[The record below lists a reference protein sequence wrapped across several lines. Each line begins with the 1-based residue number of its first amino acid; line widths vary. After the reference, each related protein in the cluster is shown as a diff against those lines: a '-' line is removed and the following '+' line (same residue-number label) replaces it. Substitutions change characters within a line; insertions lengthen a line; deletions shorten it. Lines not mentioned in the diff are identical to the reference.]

1 MSLKLS
7 VLKVVCFVFL
17 VGCSVYKAAENKGV
31 DICDIEKCSTRSC
44 LLSNG
49 LKVISSKNLSTG
61 GVQETYQGLAR
72 KSGVNY
78 LRASGHAVLDVCTL
92 GLWEIVGTPVE
103 GAISN
108 NRGYWIIKAQYED
121 ESAEIIKTFN
131 IYAPNG
137 KKVKRKRTQNK

>member
-7 VLKVVCFVFL
+7 VLKVICFVL
-17 VGCSVYKAAENKGV
+17 LTGCSVYKAAENKGV
-31 DICDIEKCSTRSC
+31 DIYDIEKCSTRSC
-44 LLSNG
+44 LLSKG

-61 GVQETYQGLAR
+61 LFQETYQGLAR

-78 LRASGHAVLDVCTL
+78 LRAGGHAVLDVCTL

-108 NRGYWIIKAQYED
+108 NRGYWIVKAEYED

-137 KKVKRKRTQNK
+137 KQAKRKGIQNK